1 MDQYRAVITGLGAIT
16 PIGNSAEAYWQAL
29 VAGTSGGG
37 RISHFDASDLKV
49 TIACE
54 VKGYDAAEHFDAKTI
69 KSLDPFVQ
77 FALVA
82 ARDAMRDSGLRM
94 EDVDPTMVGVL
105 LGTGIGG
112 IQTFEEQ
119 YSLLRERGAGRVS
132 PRFVPKF
139 IGNMGAGRLAM
150 EFGCKGPN
158 LCVVSACATG
168 THAIGEAY
176 KLIASG
182 EATAML
188 AGGAEAAI
196 TPLALSGFANSH
208 ALSKRNDT
216 PATASRPFSRDRD
229 GFVMGEGAGVMVIEE
244 YEHAR
249 ARGAQIYAEIVGYG
263 QSSDA
268 YHETAPD
275 PDGLGLQRAIT
286 LALKRAGLTATDI
299 SCVCAHGTGTALNDK
314 TETLALKAVLGEHS
328 RQTPVFAVKSQIGHL
343 CGAAGAVE
351 GIASA
356 YVIRDG
362 IIPPT
367 INYTEAD
374 PECDLDYVTEGA
386 RRMPVQRVLK
396 TSCGFGGHNAC
407 LIFSQPE

>member
-1 MDQYRAVITGLGAIT
+1 MGCISPVGNTVKETWKSLLEGKSGAGWIT
-16 PIGNSAEAYWQAL
+16 
-29 VAGTSGGG
+29 
-37 RISHFDASDLKV
+37 HFDASKHK
-49 TIACE
+49 TRFAAE
-54 VKGYDAAEHFDAKTI
+54 VKGFDGAALFGPRDARKMDRYT
-69 KSLDPFVQ
+69 Q
-77 FALVA
+77 FAIA
-82 ARDAMRDSGLRM
+82 AAMEALEQSRLKIDDANRDRI
-94 EDVDPTMVGVL
+94 GVL
-105 LGTGIGG
+105 IGTGIGG
-112 IQTFEEQ
+112 IQTFEKQ

-268 YHETAPD
+268 YHETA
-275 PDGLGLQRAIT
+275 
-286 LALKRAGLTATDI
+286 LT
-299 SCVCAHGTGTALNDK
+299 
-314 TETLALKAVLGEHS
+314 
-328 RQTPVFAVKSQIGHL
+328 
-343 CGAAGAVE
+343 
-351 GIASA
+351 
-356 YVIRDG
+356 
-362 IIPPT
+362 
-367 INYTEAD
+367 
-374 PECDLDYVTEGA
+374 
-386 RRMPVQRVLK
+386 RMGWGCNGRLPWR
-396 TSCGFGGHNAC
+396 
-407 LIFSQPE
+407 